1 MKKVGISRPQWHYR
15 TLYYKINATGATF
28 RTVICHETNCAEQKV
43 EDTLNQYKYKDEG
56 NELYKSTL
64 YILYAA

>member
-1 MKKVGISRPQWHYR
+1 M

-28 RTVICHETNCAEQKV
+28 RTVICDETNCAEQKV
-43 EDTLNQYKYKDEG
+43 VDTLNQYKYKDEG

-64 YILYAA
+64 YTLYAA